1 VVPFGELAEGEEQS
15 DWEEGEEVEFDFLS
29 DVHED
34 LQSDLAPV
42 EVVVVVYLQLFLLT
56 LLPLVQTTLAVEDL
70 LGFAF
75 EVQEQG

>member
-1 VVPFGELAEGEEQS
+1 M
-15 DWEEGEEVEFDFLS
+15 EFDFLS
-29 DVHED
+29 DVRGG

-75 EVQEQG
+75 EVQV

>member
-1 VVPFGELAEGEEQS
+1 
-15 DWEEGEEVEFDFLS
+15 VEFDFLS
-29 DVHED
+29 DVRGG

-56 LLPLVQTTLAVEDL
+56 LLPLAQTTLAVEDL

-75 EVQEQG
+75 EVQV